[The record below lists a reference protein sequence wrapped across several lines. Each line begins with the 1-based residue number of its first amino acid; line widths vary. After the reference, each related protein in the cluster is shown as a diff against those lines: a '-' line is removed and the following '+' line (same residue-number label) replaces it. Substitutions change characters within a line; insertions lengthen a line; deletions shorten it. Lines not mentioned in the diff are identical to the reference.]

1 MMGFVAGTSAAQL
14 PSTMTQEPNVLT
26 AAELDRVIGGGIGTQ
41 IGSLFGEKGAKW
53 GGIADSIFGIIQGN
67 GGLGN
72 IFGSLLGGLGG
83 GGGSAPSSG
92 SSPAPAAP
100 QAPQQ
105 QPQAPA
111 A

>member
-1 MMGFVAGTSAAQL
+1 
-14 PSTMTQEPNVLT
+14 MTQEPSVLT
-26 AAELDRVIGGGIGTQ
+26 SAELDHVIGGGIGTQ

-72 IFGSLLGGLGG
+72 IFGGLLGG
-83 GGGSAPSSG
+83 GGGAPSGGSAP
-92 SSPAPAAP
+92 APQQ

-105 QPQAPA
+105 PQPQAS
-111 A
+111 